1 MVPMSKR
8 ESRSMRASAT
18 RSRSSAL
25 PLTNMREILGKSQL
39 RSLTK
44 RILTAGLVR
53 LKQPKKERQM
63 RWRWKTS
70 SKLKKVPEKNS
81 TTQGWESKCKKM
93 TPEIWRRRQQ
103 REDLGRRSRPTFPT
117 GEFSS
122 FGLTLVC
129 MSRCRGEINF
139 GLSEVR
145 TPHCGVIPT

>member
-1 MVPMSKR
+1 MVSMSKR

-53 LKQPKKERQM
+53 QKQPKKERQM
-63 RWRWKTS
+63 RRRWKTS

-81 TTQGWESKCKKM
+81 TTQGWESQCKKM

-103 REDLGRRSRPTFPT
+103 REDLGRRPTFPT